1 MIKIITGHS
10 SYGGSTTAFINL
22 TNLFNKNGIECKLY
36 GPHEW
41 HLNKCNADMFNNFR
55 PEPHDRVI
63 VHFLNINER
72 IPSEVVIL
80 SVHEQNVFKI
90 KDINL
95 DFYDK
100 IHFVS
105 EHQRQYHGVDKDS
118 FIIQNVLDDL
128 KKNPKPL
135 EKIAGIIG
143 TVDPNK
149 NVHISIANALK
160 MGFKK
165 IKIYGN
171 ISNQSYF
178 REKVEPYVKA
188 YKNIVSLEGFCEDK
202 QAMYDSVTDVFVS
215 SEMETWSYVIG
226 ECRITG
232 TNLHT
237 IKGKNYVENF
247 KMLNN
252 KDILLNWKDQLK
264 L

>member
-22 TNLFNKNGIECKLY
+22 TNLFNNNGIECKLY

-72 IPSEVVIL
+72 IPGEVVIL

-100 IHFVS
+100 LHFVS

-171 ISNQSYF
+171 VSNQSYF

-252 KDILLNWKDQLK
+252 KDILLNWKEQLK